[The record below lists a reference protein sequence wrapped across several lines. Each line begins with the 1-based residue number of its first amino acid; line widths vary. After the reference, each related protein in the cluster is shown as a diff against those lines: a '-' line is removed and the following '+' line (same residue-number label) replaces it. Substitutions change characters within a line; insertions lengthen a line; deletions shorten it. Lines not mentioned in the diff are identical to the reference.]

1 MGRASRA
8 ERRINEAFPNQRV
21 SKSRMTLYRNGVSR
35 GEADG
40 YQSGVGAPGRQHV
53 GGDRA
58 AIGR

>member
-8 ERRINEAFPNQRV
+8 ERHINEAFPNQRV

-40 YQSGVGAPGRQHV
+40 YQSGVGAPGRRRV